1 MATRSKGI
9 FMKLFASTHL
19 ACLLLTASFAL
30 SSAACGEE
38 EIPAVDC
45 ATVAVPVFS
54 DVAAFASCNG
64 CHSSAVTGADR
75 QGAPVNIDFDTYD
88 SAVAN
93 IDKAMEEVAEGA
105 MPPNGA
111 LATADADALYAWGQ
125 CGKPQ

>member
-1 MATRSKGI
+1 
-9 FMKLFASTHL
+9 MKFSASTPL
-19 ACLLLTASFAL
+19 ACLLLTASLAL
-30 SSAACGEE
+30 SSAACSEE

-45 ATVAVPVFS
+45 ATVTVPVFS

-64 CHSSAVTGADR
+64 CHSSAVLEGDR
-75 QGAPVNIDFDTYD
+75 QGAPANVNFDTYEA
-88 SAVAN
+88 AVAN